1 MTEIEMTEFFESYGR
16 MPAFSRIKKIYDI
29 TNNLDLFLLKI
40 LRSDFRRYSLK
51 KYFQLVKD
59 FHSGKIDE
67 VGYEYEST
75 MSFIELYNLKNN
87 DLIIDIEDETF
98 DDIVWSLSE
107 RDCEDA
113 EIIFEGMSEFLYEI
127 DELIR
132 HEQNDIKKSSP
143 VNNNN
148 NNNTEKDEE
157 ELIDYSENSFSS
169 KVIFLE
175 KLGVIEYLKNKPPFS
190 TSVNSL
196 ANALSGVTGV
206 KATTLQPM
214 LNAMLSKGTS
224 DKNNPLKSI
233 KTVNVVLNKLTN
245 IGYKVK

>member
-59 FHSGKIDE
+59 FHSGKISD
-67 VGYEYEST
+67 VGYEYNST
-75 MSFIELYNLKNN
+75 MSFIESYNLKKD
-87 DLIIDIEDETF
+87 DLIIDIKDETF
-98 DDIVWSLSE
+98 DEIVWSLSE

-132 HEQNDIKKSSP
+132 HEQNEIKKSSP
-143 VNNNN
+143 VNNH
-148 NNNTEKDEE
+148 TEKEEE

-175 KLGVIEYLKNKPPFS
+175 KLGVIEYLKNKPPFN

-214 LNAMLSKGTS
+214 LNAMISKGTS
-224 DKNNPLKSI
+224 EKNNPLKSV
-233 KTVNVVLNKLTN
+233 KTVNVVINKLTN
-245 IGYKVK
+245 IGYRTE

>member
-1 MTEIEMTEFFESYGR
+1 MTEIEMTEFFESYGQ

-59 FHSGKIDE
+59 FHSGKISE
-67 VGYEYEST
+67 VGYEYNST
-75 MSFIELYNLKNN
+75 MSFIESYNLKKN
-87 DLIIDIEDETF
+87 DLIIDIKDETF
-98 DDIVWSLSE
+98 DEIVWSLSE
-107 RDCEDA
+107 RDCEEA

-132 HEQNDIKKSSP
+132 HEQNEIKKSSP
-143 VNNNN
+143 VNNN
-148 NNNTEKDEE
+148 TEKEEE

-175 KLGVIEYLKNKPPFS
+175 KLGVIEYLKNKTPFN

-214 LNAMLSKGTS
+214 LNAMISKGVS

-233 KTVNVVLNKLTN
+233 KTVNVVINKLTN
-245 IGYKVK
+245 IGYKP